1 MIHAPDLEILVSFV
15 RVADVANFT
24 KAARLLNRSQST
36 VSLHISRVEEL
47 YRCRVFQRSTKA
59 VVLTPEGEILLSY
72 ARRMI
77 QLHQAAATQLHGRT
91 LSGALRVGIMEDF
104 AVRQLPHILRQF
116 AVSHPNVE
124 LELLT
129 AVSADLMSALDD
141 GRLDVVLA
149 RRAQR
154 QRRGDV
160 IWREPLSWVVA
171 RDHHPAALDGPLPLV
186 LFAHGC
192 FYRPLVI
199 EALDAR
205 HIPWTIA
212 CTSTSL
218 SGVCAAVGAGFGI
231 TVLAD
236 STITPELKRAPPSLS
251 LPRLPATEIAVFCG
265 RQAPRDLAA
274 PLVEIIRGA
283 FSTVRD
289 GKTSRRA
296 RA

>member
-24 KAARLLNRSQST
+24 KAARQLNRSQST
-36 VSLHISRVEEL
+36 VSLHINRVEEL

-59 VVLTPEGEILLSY
+59 VALTPEGEILLSY

-104 AVRQLPHILRQF
+104 ASRQLPHILRQF

-124 LELLT
+124 LQLLT

-149 RRAQR
+149 RRAQHE
-154 QRRGDV
+154 RRGDV

-171 RDHHPAALDGPLPLV
+171 RDHPVATDGPLPLV
-186 LFAHGC
+186 LFTHGC

-199 EALDAR
+199 DALDAR
-205 HIPWTIA
+205 HMPWTIA

-218 SGVCAAVGAGFGI
+218 SGITAAVGAGFGI

-236 STITPELKRAPPSLS
+236 STITPDLRRAPPSLG
-251 LPRLPATEIAVFCG
+251 LPPLPATEIAVFCG
-265 RQAPRDLAA
+265 RGAPRDLVV
-274 PLVEIIRGA
+274 PLVGIIRGA
-283 FSTVRD
+283 FPAVRD